1 MCRSSSCFAQP
12 GFRRERRVTPP
23 LRATWARRFE
33 CHATVRLNPARPA
46 GALGDWV
53 FRDPSGSTNE
63 PLPSSGAT
71 PGGARFTAR
80 KRQRSETLVGLSQPT
95 AQRVRTRVA
104 LAATSEPALSGKN
117 VTGRAPIEI
126 GRR

>member
-1 MCRSSSCFAQP
+1 MRRGSSCFAQP
-12 GFRRERRVTPP
+12 GLRRERRVKPP
-23 LRATWARRFE
+23 LRTTWARRFE
-33 CHATVRLNPARPA
+33 CHAPVRLNPARPA
-46 GALGDWV
+46 GALGGRVVQDL
-53 FRDPSGSTNE
+53 SGSANQ

-71 PGGARFTAR
+71 PGGARFAAM
-80 KRQRSETLVGLSQPT
+80 KRQISETPVGLSQPT

>member
-1 MCRSSSCFAQP
+1 MRRGSSCFAQP
-12 GFRRERRVTPP
+12 GFRRERRVKPP

-33 CHATVRLNPARPA
+33 CHAPARLTPR
-46 GALGDWV
+46 GRRVLWVVGFFGDL
-53 FRDPSGSTNE
+53 SGSAHE
-63 PLPSSGAT
+63 PLSSSGET
-71 PGGARFTAR
+71 PGGVRFTDR
-80 KRQRSETLVGLSQPT
+80 KRQRSETPVGLSQPT